1 MNKKA
6 VVLLSGGL
14 DSATTLAIA
23 NAQKYKCFALTFSY
37 GQRHSIEVEAAK
49 KIARSFN
56 VTEHKILE
64 VDLTQLGGSALTD
77 LNINVPNAPSNGI
90 PDTYV
95 PARNTIFLSFA
106 LAYAEIIQAFE
117 IYIGVNAIDYSGYPD
132 CRPEYIKSF
141 THTANLATK
150 ASVEGNKFI
159 IQTPL
164 INMTKPQI
172 IQAGLKLGLDY
183 SLTISCYQP
192 DLNGLACGTCDS
204 CRLRKIGFEQG
215 GITDPT
221 LYI

>member
-1 MNKKA
+1 MKKKA

-23 NAQKYKCFALTFSY
+23 NDQKYNCYALTFNY
-37 GQRHSIEVEAAK
+37 GQRHRIEVNAAK
-49 KIARSFN
+49 KIARSLN
-56 VTEHKILE
+56 VTEHKILD
-64 VDLTQLGGSALTD
+64 VDLTQIGGSALTD
-77 LNINVPNAPSNGI
+77 LKINVPSTPTNGI

-106 LAYAEIIQAFE
+106 LAYAEIIQAYE

-150 ASVEGNKFI
+150 AAVEGNKVT

-164 INMTKPQI
+164 ISMTKHQI
-172 IQAGLKLGLDY
+172 IQTGLNLGLDY

-192 DLNGLACGTCDS
+192 DQNGLACGICDS
-204 CRLRKIGFEQG
+204 CRLRKTGFEQG
-215 GITDPT
+215 GFTDPT
-221 LYI
+221 LYL